1 MQYAGLEYGRLS
13 LLQLLPKFLFL
24 THQTLAGR
32 ECYCSP
38 YLSALSEKLP
48 DSRCIYSCVG
58 NASEVC
64 GGQLTLTLY
73 NLTSADSKT
82 GIAWSQFSGAAG
94 YGTLAVITLIIAAV
108 L

>member
-1 MQYAGLEYGRLS
+1 MGT
-13 LLQLLPKFLFL
+13 L
-24 THQTLAGR
+24 TPPIAGR

-64 GGQLTLTLY
+64 GGQLALTLY
-73 NLTSADSKT
+73 NLTDADSKT